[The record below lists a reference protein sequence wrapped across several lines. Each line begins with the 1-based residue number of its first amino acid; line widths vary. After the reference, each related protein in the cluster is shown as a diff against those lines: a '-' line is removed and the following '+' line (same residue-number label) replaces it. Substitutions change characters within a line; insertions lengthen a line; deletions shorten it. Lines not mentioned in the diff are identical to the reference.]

1 MRNLIIFGG
10 TFDPP
15 HNGHINTAINV
26 QNHFN
31 FERFL
36 FLPCKTPLLKNQAT
50 ATPIQRIDMLNLALA
65 TVDKTLNFQIDLS
78 EINRDTPSYMVDS
91 LQHFRK
97 QFGEQ
102 IVLTLLMGADAFSQL
117 PYWHAWTKLLTLANI
132 LVIKRAGFD
141 DKTHSDLIRE
151 LLIKHETKDSTAIC
165 EQKYGAIYRFDAGN
179 FDFSST
185 WVRKELRGNKD
196 LSNYLPES
204 IMQYIKQNG
213 LYSH

>member
-26 QNHFN
+26 QKHFN
-31 FERFL
+31 FDRFL
-36 FLPCKTPLLKNQAT
+36 FLPCKTPVLKNEAT

-65 TVDKTLNFQIDLS
+65 AVDKTLNFQIDLS

-117 PYWHAWTKLLTLANI
+117 PYWHDWTKLLTLANI

-141 DKTHSDLIRE
+141 DRAHSDSIKE
-151 LLIKHETKDSTAIC
+151 LLIKHETQNSTAIC
-165 EQKYGAIYRFDAGN
+165 EQSYGAIYHFDAGS

-185 WVRKELRGNKD
+185 WVRKELSKKKD
-196 LSNYLPES
+196 LSSFIPES
-204 IMQYIKQNG
+204 VMQYIKQKG
-213 LYSH
+213 LY